1 MIGVWFHEIASH
13 VGSALRALNT
23 REILTTTADI
33 LIVYYLIYRVLKLV
47 RGTRAAQTMAGMA
60 LIIALFFAAK
70 KLNLITVSWI
80 FEKLI
85 EYFIIFFVVIFQQ
98 DIRRALM
105 QIGQNLFLRQKY
117 EETYVIEEVVQAA
130 GDLAKQRIGA
140 LVVIERDADLSE
152 HLGEVGVE
160 LDAKVTKELLVTL
173 FIPETLNHMHDG
185 AVIIRNL
192 RVQQAG
198 AVLPLSANSK
208 LDKQLGTRHRAAIGI
223 TEETDA
229 VVVVVSEERGTVSLC
244 FNGNIARDLDAATL
258 RKALLGLF
266 QKKKNN
272 KGKGQAAGKA
282 GKGARASGDLPLSA
296 GGPAR
301 STQSV
306 GDQAAILTPEPR
318 QVPAELIP
326 LLTTQPLTRPP
337 SLLDDPMLNAETVE
351 IPVDRARL
359 AQELGDTTQPLGVS
373 ASEIVALAA
382 LAAAADAAR
391 TTAGAG
397 AGPGSGSGSGT
408 DKPGTPAAPAK
419 GDGSAPALRIPE
431 LTPVPEAKTT
441 AKTDTRESRDTG
453 KGKAAGTS
461 RHEAEPR

>member
-1 MIGVWFHEIASH
+1 MIAVWFHEIASH

-23 REILTTTADI
+23 REIFTTTADI

-208 LDKQLGTRHRAAIGI
+208 LDKQLGPRHRAAIGI

-266 QKKKNN
+266 QKKKN
-272 KGKGQAAGKA
+272 KGKGQTTGKG
-282 GKGARASGDLPLSA
+282 GKGARSSGDLPLAA

-359 AQELGDTTQPLGVS
+359 TQELGDTTQPLGVS

-382 LAAAADAAR
+382 MAAAADAAR
-391 TTAGAG
+391 TPAGAAGVPG
-397 AGPGSGSGSGT
+397 AGT
-408 DKPGTPAAPAK
+408 DKPGAPAAAAK
-419 GDGSAPALRIPE
+419 GDATVPALRIPE
-431 LTPVPEAKTT
+431 LTPVPEAKAT
-441 AKTDTRESRDTG
+441 AKTDTRDSRDPT
-453 KGKAAGTS
+453 KGKAAGAS
-461 RHEAEPR
+461 RREAEPH